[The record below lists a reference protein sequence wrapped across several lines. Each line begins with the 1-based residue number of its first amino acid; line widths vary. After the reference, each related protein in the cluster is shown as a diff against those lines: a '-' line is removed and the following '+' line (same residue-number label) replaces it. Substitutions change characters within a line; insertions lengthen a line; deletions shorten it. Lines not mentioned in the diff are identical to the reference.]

1 MYSAQLLDHFQNP
14 RHTGEVSEPDAVAQ
28 VENPVCGD
36 VLRLTARIKEGKI
49 EEVRFKAK
57 GCVPA
62 MACGSALAEL
72 LHGRTVNE
80 AAVLRR
86 EDLVKL
92 VGGVPEASTHATHL
106 AMDALARLLHGVGL

>member
-14 RHTGEVSEPDAVAQ
+14 RHAGEVSEPDAVAQ

-36 VLRLTARIKEGKI
+36 VLRLTARIREGKI

-72 LHGRTVNE
+72 LDGRTLKG
-80 AAVLRR
+80 AAALQR
-86 EDLVKL
+86 EDLLNL
-92 VGGVPEASTHATHL
+92 VGGVPEASTHAAQL
-106 AMDALARLLHGVGL
+106 AMDALTRLLGTVKR